1 MVSSQDNKEADNVK
15 KTDRG
20 NDEKPKKQP
29 YKIIK
34 CKDPVMYHMSENSK
48 PMYMVISN
56 VGGNDVYISVVVNRT
71 DSHIYVDSNTYEKYR
86 SHIKNK
92 VVLKDS

>member
-1 MVSSQDNKEADNVK
+1 
-15 KTDRG
+15 
-20 NDEKPKKQP
+20 
-29 YKIIK
+29 
-34 CKDPVMYHMSENSK
+34 MYHMSENSK